1 MRVVALIEYVQLE
14 GDYGE
19 IDGVQATCEQCSHC
33 TESFGT
39 SDTSVR
45 RCLALL
51 NEECPELENNFYIP
65 DDEEEESGSDTGESF
80 LCTAT

>member
-1 MRVVALIEYVQLE
+1 MRVVALIERVQLE
-14 GDYGE
+14 RDYGMVE
-19 IDGVQATCEQCSHC
+19 GVEATCERCNHC

-39 SDTSVR
+39 SDASVR

-65 DDEEEESGSDTGESF
+65 DDEDDESGSETGLLAHWPS
-80 LCTAT
+80 T